1 MKFLLLNNNYVIKR
15 TYNKIPIIE
24 LKEGNNKNNSQIYQ

>member
-15 TYNKIPIIE
+15 TYNKILIIE
-24 LKEGNNKNNSQIYQ
+24 LKEIEK

>member
-1 MKFLLLNNNYVIKR
+1 MKFLLLNNNYVIER

-24 LKEGNNKNNSQIYQ
+24 LKEENNKNNTQIYK

>member
-24 LKEGNNKNNSQIYQ
+24 LKEENNKNNSQKHK